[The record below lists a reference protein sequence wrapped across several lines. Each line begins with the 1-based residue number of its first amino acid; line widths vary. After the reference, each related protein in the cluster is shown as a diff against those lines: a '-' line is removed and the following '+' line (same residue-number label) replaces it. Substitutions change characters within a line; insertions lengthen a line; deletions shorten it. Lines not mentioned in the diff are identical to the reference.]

1 MRYDKRRKL
10 ALLDPEHPDI
20 ARALKEAQQRPE
32 RLWVLLA
39 SLFGLVN
46 RELTHVTDVHE
57 AQLLLALA
65 GHLASNPKLL
75 PTEPS

>member
-1 MRYDKRRKL
+1 
-10 ALLDPEHPDI
+10 
-20 ARALKEAQQRPE
+20 
-32 RLWVLLA
+32 VLIA

-46 RELTHVTDVHE
+46 RELAHVTDVHE

-75 PTEPS
+75 PSES